1 MFLKS
6 RALKKWFEE
15 GLLYRSVVLADDVGD
30 YIEDV
35 KGRIYTPGFCLDN
48 GFSVYIDNNT
58 ILHGINKYR
67 DLVGLKLIDI
77 KIDTK
82 NKLIKFFFENN
93 KSIDVDMSD
102 NGFNG
107 PEAMI
112 VRKNIEVMV
121 ISDIKKIF
129 HVHRRLF
136 VSKGDIWGR
145 AGFRKKRRKRQ
156 RGGA

>member
-1 MFLKS
+1 MFVKS

-15 GLLYRSVVLADDVGD
+15 GLLYRSVVSADDVGD
-30 YIEDV
+30 NIEGV

-77 KIDTK
+77 KIDIK

-93 KSIDVDMSD
+93 KSIDIGMAE

-107 PEAMI
+107 PEAKR
-112 VRKNIEVMV
+112 VKKNIQVMV
-121 ISDIKKIF
+121 KRKKKKIF

-136 VSKGDIWGR
+136 IRKGDIWGR

>member
-93 KSIDVDMSD
+93 KSIDIDMSD

-107 PEAMI
+107 PEAII
-112 VRKNIEVMV
+112 VSKNTDVMV

-129 HVHRRLF
+129 YIHR
-136 VSKGDIWGR
+136 
-145 AGFRKKRRKRQ
+145 
-156 RGGA
+156 